1 MARQDPLNGKLVVLL
16 GGSGFVG
23 THVAQALLERGARLR
38 IASRNPEQAFK
49 LKPLANLGQ
58 IQFARCDV
66 TRKDS
71 VEAAMRDADAAVYL
85 VGSFSGDQKALHVD
99 GARCAAEAAK
109 KGAASSFVYLS
120 GLGVDKES
128 EARYAR
134 TKALGEEAVLQA
146 FPKATIMRPAAM
158 FGEDDNFIQMFG
170 GLIAMLPAL
179 PVFGSEAE
187 LQPLWVDDAA
197 EAIAEALANPGTH
210 GGKTYEIAGPDTFTM
225 GELYERI
232 ARAQGRAR
240 TFLPVPDFA
249 SSIFAA
255 LPGTPMNSDQ
265 WILLKRSSAL
275 RGDKPGLENFRIEPH
290 PLGLFLDKWMTRYRK
305 HGRFGKKGL
314 VA

>member
-1 MARQDPLNGKLVVLL
+1 MATDNPLNGKLVVLI
-16 GGSGFVG
+16 GGNGFVG

-38 IASRNPEQAFK
+38 IASRNPEKAFK

-66 TRKDS
+66 TRQDS
-71 VEAAMRDADAAVYL
+71 VEAAMHGADGAVYL
-85 VGSFSGDQKALHVD
+85 VGSFLGDQKALHID
-99 GARCAAEAAK
+99 GARFAADAAK
-109 KGAASSFVYLS
+109 SGGATSFVYVS
-120 GLGVDKES
+120 GIGVEKAS
-128 EARYAR
+128 EAGYAR
-134 TKALGEEAVLQA
+134 TKALGEEAVLKA

-170 GLIAMLPAL
+170 GLISMLPAL
-179 PVFGSEAE
+179 PVFGSDAE

-197 EAIAEALANPGTH
+197 EAIAEALADPGKH
-210 GGKTYEIAGPDTFTM
+210 GGKTYEIAGPDTITM

-232 ARAQGRAR
+232 AAAQGRER
-240 TFLPVPDFA
+240 LFLQVPDFA
-249 SSIFAA
+249 SGIFAA
-255 LPGTPMNSDQ
+255 VPGTPMNSDQ
-265 WILLKRSSAL
+265 WILLKQSKAL
-275 RGDKPGLENFRIEPH
+275 SGDKPGLEAFGVEPH